1 MDRKKFLDF
10 MDMVDGG
17 GAGKTGD
24 KFQGGGLFSALANAV
39 ATPYGSEDD
48 ERMKAMMERRMSAGL
63 IDRPQAP
70 APQVVRS
77 APTPA
82 PTPAQPSDYPNMSMP
97 AIEGYTT
104 PQQPSGYPSMN
115 MPAIEGYT
123 TPSSGY
129 PNMGMPAIEG
139 YTTPQSG
146 YPDMGM
152 PSVEGYTTPMRPN
165 QIVPTM
171 SELSVPQ
178 IAELAQSPRYSPTFA
193 SDYRDYL
200 EYLNTGRYPRG

>member
-48 ERMKAMMERRMSAGL
+48 ERMRAMMERRMASGL

-77 APTPA
+77 AAPSSAPA
-82 PTPAQPSDYPNMSMP
+82 
-97 AIEGYTT
+97 TT
-104 PQQPSGYPSMN
+104 PLPQLRPASDGMSSMLDQKGMTPSMS
-115 MPAIEGYT
+115 PEGLQEAMMQPTNQFGSNSYMANPMMLQPL
-123 TPSSGY
+123 PSIG
-129 PNMGMPAIEG
+129 
-139 YTTPQSG
+139 
-146 YPDMGM
+146 
-152 PSVEGYTTPMRPN
+152 
-165 QIVPTM
+165 PTRQNAM
-171 SELSVPQ
+171 QPFMQTDPRDVY
-178 IAELAQSPRYSPTFA
+178 AQMQGSMQRF
-193 SDYRDYL
+193 R
-200 EYLNTGRYPRG
+200 